1 VNVTQRV
8 SSDTTDTVRATVIRS
23 GATDHP
29 CIEIPADDADAFPS
43 EEVVRFV
50 IDEREYR
57 ANIERPLT
65 GDELLVRGAYDTP
78 RLARN
83 PGEGENRLVK
93 WFEGSNREF
102 DQSILLDVIEEG
114 FQYGLREPGDR
125 AVYSAAEAPDESL
138 ASIAE
143 GTED

>member
-1 VNVTQRV
+1 MTQRV

-29 CIEIPADDADAFPS
+29 CIEIPAEDADAFPT

-57 ANIERPLT
+57 AKIERPLT
-65 GDELLVRGAYDTP
+65 GDELLVRGVYDSP

-83 PGEGENRLVK
+83 PGDGENRLVE
-93 WFEGSNREF
+93 WFDGSTRDF
-102 DQSILLDVIEEG
+102 DQSVLLDVVERG
-114 FQYGLREPGDR
+114 YQYGLREPGDR
-125 AVYSAAEAPDESL
+125 TVYHAAETPDESL